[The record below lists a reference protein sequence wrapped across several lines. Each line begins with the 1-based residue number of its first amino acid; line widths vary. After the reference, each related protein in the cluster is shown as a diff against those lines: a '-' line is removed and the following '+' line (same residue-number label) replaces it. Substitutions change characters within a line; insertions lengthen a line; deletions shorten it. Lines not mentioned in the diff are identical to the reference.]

1 MALEKNFKIP
11 GVWAEDAYTT
21 IPNPP
26 VSGVSYRDE
35 DVTESEIKTGQKFGS
50 IGNSAVWNQL
60 LWALSANAKQQEVQ
74 GLLSWSPLID
84 YQQGA
89 WVLGSNGKAYT
100 ANVENG
106 PATSVV
112 DPTTDTEG
120 TWLNV
125 SALLGN
131 IQKKKLEIF
140 YTRTSGTFV
149 VPEGVYSLFVIIT
162 GGGGSGANTH
172 LSTENHGNCFNNE
185 HAGGMGGCTCMN
197 LLDVT
202 PGESIDYVV
211 GAGGISPIDS
221 DGPWGD
227 GGTTTFKD
235 MKAPGGK
242 CAVQCAGNVF
252 VSASNRSAKAEGGL
266 INLEGGV
273 AGLSFETA
281 YENIGNANRLPLTN
295 GKLNSPAGGSFWG
308 HGPNGGN
315 LVIQF
320 SNYSGVGQTILGGY
334 PVEKF
339 YLTNEQT
346 PGVGGGSY
354 TKMVWIGRPGNERP
368 EIKRWAGDGTAGC
381 VFIAYVKPVDIGE

>member
-26 VSGVSYRDE
+26 VAGVSYRDE
-35 DVTESEIKTGQKFGS
+35 ALSEDEIKTGQKFGS

-60 LWALSANAKQQEVQ
+60 LWALSANSKQQEAQ
-74 GLLSWSPLID
+74 GLLSWSQLID

-89 WVLGSNGKAYT
+89 WVLGSDGKAYT

-106 PATSVV
+106 PTTTVT

-125 SALLGN
+125 SDLLGA

-172 LSTENHGNCFNNE
+172 LSTTNNDISWRNE
-185 HAGGMGGCTCMN
+185 HAGGAGGCTCMD
-197 LLDVT
+197 LIDVT

-211 GAGGISPIDS
+211 GAGGVSPTDS
-221 DGPWGD
+221 DGPWGN
-227 GGTTTFKD
+227 GGATTFKN
-235 MKAPGGK
+235 MTAPGGN
-242 CAVQCAGNVF
+242 ATRNTAGNPF
-252 VSASNRSAKAEGGL
+252 VSEASKSFKASGGML
-266 INLEGGV
+266 HLEGGT

-281 YENIGNANRLPLTN
+281 YENIAVVNRLPLTN

-308 HGPNGGN
+308 QGPNGGS

-320 SNYSGVGQTILGGY
+320 SDYSGVGQVILGGH
-334 PVEKF
+334 PTEKA
-339 YLTNEQT
+339 YLTNVDT
-346 PGVGGGSY
+346 PGVGGGSF
-354 TKMVWIGRPGNERP
+354 TKMIWIGKPGNEHP
-368 EIKRWAGDGTAGC
+368 EVPRWAGDGTAGC
-381 VFIAYVKPVDIGE
+381 VFIAYVKPVNVGE